1 MNPKK
6 IVFTLLIYCF
16 VYWLI
21 ARELS
26 LNFPAGTLI
35 EGFLLIAFLTAAF
48 MSTSKEWKSINTDLF
63 YLLLF
68 WFLISVLEVVNP
80 AGASVIGWLKE
91 IRSAALYPLLIT
103 TISLVIFNKVKDLN
117 TFIAIVLIFSTL
129 AALDGIKQ
137 KYIGLSKGDLSFL
150 AGGGEATHMLWGRL
164 RIFSFYSEAAQFG
177 ASQAHIGLMALILA
191 LGAVKKKMKIVLF
204 VAAGLMLYGMLL
216 SGTRGALFALVPG
229 AFVAIILSK
238 KFKVLILGGIVA
250 VGFIC
255 FLKFTTIGN
264 GNYDIYRLRSALNPE
279 DPSLNVRLVSQKVL
293 RDYMST
299 RPFGGGLGVL
309 GSNSIYNQDKFLS
322 KIQPDS
328 FWVKVWAMYGIVGFT
343 IWIGIMMYILGKC
356 CGITWRIED
365 DDLKIKA
372 IALTSG
378 FAGILMCSYGN
389 EVINTMPS
397 SIIIYMSWAFIYK
410 MPKFDEEIRNAKL
423 LEAKI

>member
-21 ARELS
+21 ARELN

-48 MSTSKEWKSINTDLF
+48 MSTSNEWKNINTDLF

-68 WFLISVLEVVNP
+68 WFIISVLEVVNP

-103 TISLVIFNKVKDLN
+103 TIALVIFNKVKDLN

-129 AALDGIKQ
+129 AALDGFKQ
-137 KYIGLSKGDLSFL
+137 KHIGLSKGDLSFL
-150 AGGGEATHMLWGRL
+150 AGGGEATHILWGRL
-164 RIFSFYSEAAQFG
+164 RVFSFYSEAAQFG

-191 LGAVKKKMKIVLF
+191 LGPVKRKMKIILF
-204 VAAGLMLYGMLL
+204 VAAGFMLYGMLL

-229 AFVAIILSK
+229 AFVAIVLSK
-238 KFKVLILGGIVA
+238 KFKVLILGGILA
-250 VGFIC
+250 IGFIC

-264 GNYDIYRLRSALNPE
+264 GNYDIYRLRTALNPE
-279 DPSLNVRLVSQKVL
+279 DPSLNVRLASQRVL
-293 RDYMST
+293 TEYMST

-309 GSNSIYNQDKFLS
+309 GTNSIYNQDKFLS

-365 DDLKIKA
+365 EGLKIKA

-378 FAGILMCSYGN
+378 FAGILICSYGN
-389 EVINTMPS
+389 EVINTMPT
-397 SIIIYMSWAFIYK
+397 SIIVYMSWAFIYK
-410 MPKFDEEIRNAKL
+410 MPKFDEEIRNTKL
-423 LEAKI
+423 LEPIV